1 MEFVL
6 GISLLNGAPQMVRQD
21 RSPRFPNRGFTL
33 IEMLV
38 VFAIISILASILF
51 PVFSRSREKGRQ
63 TSCLSNERQ
72 LGLSV
77 LQYAQDYDEQFPN
90 GLGAIGGKR
99 VWAGEGWAGQCQP
112 YMRNAGICRCPSDLT
127 AGVDRFNVPASY
139 AYNINF
145 VASPG
150 DYGDDEDDPPPT
162 GVSMAAL
169 NGPAHTVL
177 MYEVSGVLVNLAD
190 SREGADSGGQPGR
203 NYSASGNGLD
213 NRLYGQR
220 DWSTRIE
227 NQYETGYLGGRLPPN
242 PGSTQFR
249 NAFGRHNDGSN
260 FLLADGH
267 VHWLKGSGVSSG
279 LNASASDCGQDNLPA
294 RPGCAGAFRAAGTG
308 SNQRSATFSI
318 R

>member
-1 MEFVL
+1 
-6 GISLLNGAPQMVRQD
+6 MVRQD
-21 RSPRFPNRGFTL
+21 RFPGFPNRAFTL
-33 IEMLV
+33 VELLV
-38 VFAIISILASILF
+38 VIAIIAILASMLF
-51 PVFSRSREKGRQ
+51 PVFSKAREKARQ

-72 LGLSV
+72 LGVSV

-99 VWAGEGWAGQCQP
+99 VWAGEGWAGQCLP
-112 YMRNAGICRCPSDLT
+112 YIKSAALCRCPSDVT
-127 AGVDRFNVPASY
+127 AGSDIFNLPVSY

-145 VASPG
+145 VATTG
-150 DYGDDEDDPPPT
+150 DYGDDENDPPPP
-162 GVSMAAL
+162 GVSLATL
-169 NGPAHTVL
+169 NGPSRSVL

-190 SREGADSGGQPGR
+190 GREGADGGQAGR
-203 NYSASGNGLD
+203 NFSASGNGLD

-267 VHWLKGSGVSSG
+267 THWLKGSAISSG
-279 LNASASDCGQDNLPA
+279 LNASAPDCGQDNAPA
-294 RPGCAGAFRAAGTG
+294 RSGCAGAFHAAGTG
-308 SNQRSATFSI
+308 ANTHAATFSI
-318 R
+318 E